1 MLYAQVAFKAH
12 SDFLFNVFVC
22 THLTNSIVAILSR
35 AFDLWSAYVFS
46 TRALLLWYAAVYYV
60 VSHF

>member
-22 THLTNSIVAILSR
+22 THLTNSIVAILSS

-46 TRALLLWYAAVYYV
+46 AGALLLWYAVCYV